1 MFGIESYRY
10 WRKNYLILS
19 FINSVTSTQMEVFK
33 MGIAP
38 DFTDLILLIGTNPL
52 PNYVVASHFLNVNP
66 NLERVWLIYSETN
79 HLIGQQGTKN
89 VADNL
94 TRVLTNKYQN
104 QQEPWIHGVP
114 IKHAGLADQI
124 QADVD
129 RYILRHLPQKAKVH
143 LNYTGGTKAMAVHVY
158 RALESDRRDAT
169 FSYLDARNHRLV
181 QDDVQYPITKDLRQ
195 EVTISLS
202 DLVTIHDLSESPN
215 KKSKPGEQVMEMLSE
230 EQQRALFSG
239 LISLANFSYAETG
252 KKKKSQRN
260 GLDLYRKWV
269 ETPPGNDPWDDAIK
283 DKSVIPDTKTRFERE
298 FAGNPHVAALLAM
311 LNPSVVDPA
320 ITKDVQPLINTISNP
335 EQWKSFINGFWLE
348 AYVFQVISQSLV
360 HKPAL
365 RDKVQMRMNL
375 YATKTGSKPLELDI
389 LVIYGYQICNIS
401 CSISGTTRLKN
412 RAFEAIHRAH
422 QLGGDEAKSVLVTCL
437 DDTKGFSDDLGFI
450 SGSLG
455 SELLVLG
462 RRDLPA
468 DRLWSKLETHIFN

>member
-114 IKHAGLADQI
+114 IKHAGLTDQI

-181 QDDVQYPITKDLRQ
+181 QDDVQYPITEDLRQ

-215 KKSKPGEQVMEMLSE
+215 KKSKPGEQVMEMLSD

-239 LISLANFSYAETG
+239 LISLTNFSYTETG
-252 KKKKSQRN
+252 KKKSQRN

-283 DKSVIPDTKTRFERE
+283 DKSVIPDTKTRIERE
-298 FAGNPHVAALLAM
+298 IAENPHGAALQTL
-311 LNPSVVDPA
+311 LNLSVVDPA

-437 DDTKGFSDDLGFI
+437 DDTKEFSDDLGFI

>member
-1 MFGIESYRY
+1 
-10 WRKNYLILS
+10 
-19 FINSVTSTQMEVFK
+19 

-195 EVTISLS
+195 EVTITFS
-202 DLVTIHDLSESPN
+202 DLFSIHDLSEKIN
-215 KKSKPGEQVMEMLSE
+215 KKSKSGEQVIKTLSD
-230 EQQRALFSG
+230 EQQQALFSG
-239 LISLANFSYAETG
+239 LISLTNFSYVDTG
-252 KKKKSQRN
+252 KKKKHQRN
-260 GLDLYRKWV
+260 GLNLYRRWI
-269 ETPPGNDPWDDAIK
+269 TTSQGDDPWDYAIK
-283 DKSVIPDTKTRFERE
+283 DKSVIRDTKMRFERD
-298 FAGNPHVAALLAM
+298 FAGNRHVASLLAM
-311 LNPSVVDPA
+311 LNSNVVDPA
-320 ITKDVQPLINTISNP
+320 ITKGVQPLFNVTDLNKWQ
-335 EQWKSFINGFWLE
+335 EFLNGIWLE

-365 RDKVQMRMNL
+365 SDKVQLRMNL
-375 YATKTGSKPLELDI
+375 APTKTGGKEMELDI
-389 LVIYGYQICNIS
+389 LLIYGYQICNIS
-401 CSISGTTRLKN
+401 CSIEETPELKN
-412 RAFEAIHRAH
+412 KAFEAMHRAH

-437 DDTKGFSDDLGFI
+437 KDTKVFSDDLRLI

-462 RRDLPA
+462 CRDLPA